1 MFRPTEQTGEKSGR
15 RRRVAD
21 SVFQRRSR
29 SEIIHKLSESGSRNE
44 ATGCQSASSL
54 SEAIGI
60 SEERPFWPIA
70 AVIPSEEKRL
80 ANPIS

>member
-29 SEIIHKLSESGSRNE
+29 SEIIHKLSATRETKDKDRHFNNCRESVLRW
-44 ATGCQSASSL
+44 L
-54 SEAIGI
+54 LMRLLR
-60 SEERPFWPIA
+60 RPA
-70 AVIPSEEKRL
+70 AFVRRHKEYLR
-80 ANPIS
+80 